1 MKDTD
6 DKMKILFLW
15 AKGSLF
21 VIMQRKIKFFILS
34 ILAGALIFCGSV
46 LLSVESSTLSKDE
59 MSMLYCFAPNNIN
72 LSSFVNECIK
82 YNVEKVFLME
92 NKKNGMSLVVQ
103 REKFYLLTRGGG
115 VAKYSKLVNVKKLM
129 ESGGVYMIY
138 DKSKGKSVAMD
149 YVSLWIK
156 DEEK

>member
-1 MKDTD
+1 MSV
-6 DKMKILFLW
+6 IRRIP
-15 AKGSLF
+15 KGQKGPALF

-92 NKKNGMSLVVQ
+92 NKKNGMSLVVE

-129 ESGGVYMIY
+129 ESGEVYMIY

>member
-1 MKDTD
+1 
-6 DKMKILFLW
+6 
-15 AKGSLF
+15 
-21 VIMQRKIKFFILS
+21 MQRKIKFFILS

-46 LLSVESSTLSKDE
+46 LLAVESSTLSKNE

-156 DEEK
+156 DGEKGSKDPSL

>member
-1 MKDTD
+1 
-6 DKMKILFLW
+6 
-15 AKGSLF
+15 
-21 VIMQRKIKFFILS
+21 
-34 ILAGALIFCGSV
+34 
-46 LLSVESSTLSKDE
+46 
-59 MSMLYCFAPNNIN
+59 MLYCFAPNNIN

-82 YNVEKVFLME
+82 HNVEKVFLME

-156 DEEK
+156 DEERLEELLKEAHKENSENDTEIEIKEQEG

>member
-1 MKDTD
+1 VKDTD
-6 DKMKILFLW
+6 DK
-15 AKGSLF
+15 
-21 VIMQRKIKFFILS
+21 IMQRKIKFFILS

-46 LLSVESSTLSKDE
+46 LLSLESSAVSKEE
-59 MSMLYCFAPNNIN
+59 MSMLYCFAPKNIN

-92 NKKNGMSLVVQ
+92 NKENGMILVVQ

-115 VAKYSKLVNVKKLM
+115 VAIYSKLVNVKKLK

-156 DEEK
+156 DGELITNSELD

>member
-1 MKDTD
+1 VKDTD
-6 DKMKILFLW
+6 DK
-15 AKGSLF
+15 
-21 VIMQRKIKFFILS
+21 IMQRKIKFFILS

-46 LLSVESSTLSKDE
+46 LLSVESSTLSKNE

-103 REKFYLLTRGGG
+103 REKFYLFYLLTRGGG

-129 ESGGVYMIY
+129 EGGGVYMIY

-149 YVSLWIK
+149 YVSVWIK
-156 DEEK
+156 DEEKESKDPSL